1 MMSSTS
7 PDTETSCSKKTV
19 VLSILC
25 IPFIPI
31 IFFLGA
37 FLVGPYLYFELLMK
51 RDLNE
56 MYLAKGIR
64 LSGSVLEQWTTTS
77 IVENS
82 GPTTSFNVKVLY
94 EAPGGGMYVKNFE
107 VTEDKQSLTNIQL
120 IILPQYPASA
130 IQYSTIDP
138 LEKWMPFDTEKWFT
152 IDTRQLYIVILSFL
166 WTFVYNISLTSY
178 GLSNVSLL
186 NIWAIAIILACEV
199 CISFVIGFFLNF
211 SMTHDDEVQI
221 GSRMGFHRGTQNIPV
236 QNIMFEATPYDKS
249 SRNVPQPVRRCHELP
264 TKRYFHMGATPFP
277 VFCSPL

>member
-1 MMSSTS
+1 
-7 PDTETSCSKKTV
+7 
-19 VLSILC
+19 
-25 IPFIPI
+25 
-31 IFFLGA
+31 
-37 FLVGPYLYFELLMK
+37 
-51 RDLNE
+51 
-56 MYLAKGIR
+56 
-64 LSGSVLEQWTTTS
+64 
-77 IVENS
+77 
-82 GPTTSFNVKVLY
+82 
-94 EAPGGGMYVKNFE
+94 MYVKNFE